1 MKVRMEKIN
10 SEIQKAL
17 SEIISHR
24 VKNPRVTGLVSVL
37 GVETTS
43 DLKHCKVL
51 LSVYSKDE
59 SEVKST
65 FGAIERCG
73 GFIRHELGN
82 EVSLRVLPELHFVLD
97 DSISYSFK
105 ISKMIDNLSEDKHS

>member
-17 SEIISHR
+17 SEIISYR
-24 VKNPRVTGLVSVL
+24 LKDPRVTGLVSVL
-37 GVETTS
+37 RAETTP

-51 LSVYSKDE
+51 LSVYAKEEE
-59 SEVKST
+59 SVRQT
-65 FGAIERCG
+65 FEAIERCK
-73 GFIRHELGN
+73 GFIRHELGR
-82 EVSLRVLPELHFVLD
+82 EVSLRVLPELHFVAD

-105 ISKMIDNLSEDKHS
+105 ISKMIDDLSEEKNQ